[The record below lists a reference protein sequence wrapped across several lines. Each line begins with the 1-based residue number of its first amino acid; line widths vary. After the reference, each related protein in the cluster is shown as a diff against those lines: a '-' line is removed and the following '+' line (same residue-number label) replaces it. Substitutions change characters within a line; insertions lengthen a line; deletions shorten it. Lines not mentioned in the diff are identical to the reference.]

1 MTVWGRIKAAASALS
16 GNVRQGVFSGSSSSA
31 WGRSRTSDA
40 WLQAYNVVPWLRATV
55 SRIAYSG
62 STLDWAIA
70 RTMSPTTKRTTRR
83 GDIQRGTFDY
93 RRKALDVL
101 RERDATEV
109 YWEHPV
115 LTLLTDMCPAIPG
128 KQGMFISWVYYE
140 VAGEAFFIVDRG
152 PRESWIKNTQTGQPL
167 PQALWPIP
175 PTWVART
182 PTPEDPTFEIRAGNV
197 NLRNVP
203 IGDVLWHKNP
213 NPVNP
218 YGRGVGDVQSLTDEF
233 DADENA
239 ARLISWSFYNR
250 GRPDVLI
257 GLPGAQQA
265 EVEAFRNDWNAN
277 LVGVSNALKTHFVNV
292 DPKAIQMGYDFQHL
306 QVLDLRK
313 YNRDMIRQVQGIPPE
328 ILGILDQSNRA
339 TIDAADYLYNKN
351 VIVPKAEMWR
361 EFFQR
366 TLVVE
371 FDERAVLDYVSPIQ
385 EDKNYT
391 LSTAIAAPYMV
402 KVKDWRKIAGLP
414 PVSPAEG
421 DLYMVPAGTT
431 AVRSLEELADAE
443 VTPAQGLMNGLS
455 ALLGGGINV
464 PGASKLTLDVPGAA
478 PAPPASAPG
487 SQPRTPPLMG
497 KGRRPRR
504 QIDLS
509 DERRLTPDE
518 ALAIARWSKVSGY
531 SLDLASARK
540 DAPIP
545 VCDDRPTEYLRRTLA
560 HLRGQPTAAWD
571 HLFGTWGER
580 DDAMMD
586 MMLGLKE
593 FSA

>member
-1 MTVWGRIKAAASALS
+1 MNLWGRIKAAASAL
-16 GNVRQGVFSGSSSSA
+16 GGGVRQSVFGGTSSS

-40 WLQAYNVVPWLRATV
+40 WLSAYNTVPWLRATV

-62 STLDWAIA
+62 STLDWAI
-70 RTMSPTTKRTTRR
+70 KRTQSPQTKATVRR
-83 GDIQRGTFDY
+83 GDIQRGTFEY
-93 RRKALDVL
+93 RRKALEVL
-101 RERDATEV
+101 REQDATEV

-128 KQGMFISWVYYE
+128 KQGMFVSWIYYE

-152 PRESWIKNTQTGQPL
+152 PRDSWVKSAFSGQPL

-175 PTWVART
+175 PTWVSRT
-182 PTPEDPTFEIRAGNV
+182 PTPDDPTFDIRAGNV
-197 NLRNVP
+197 QLTKVP
-203 IGDVLWHKNP
+203 IHDVLWHKNP

-218 YGRGVGDVQSLTDEF
+218 YSRGVGDVQSLTDEF

-257 GLPGAQQA
+257 GLPGAQQS
-265 EVEAFRNDWNAN
+265 EVQAFRDDWNAN

-371 FDERAVLDYVSPIQ
+371 YDPRAVLDYVSPIQ
-385 EDKNYT
+385 EDKNFT

-414 PVSPAEG
+414 PVSAAEG
-421 DLYMVPAGTT
+421 DLYMVPAGVT

-443 VTPAQGLMNGLS
+443 VTPAQGLMNGIA

-464 PGASKLTLDVPGAA
+464 PGASKLNLAVPGAA
-478 PAPPASAPG
+478 APTVPPG
-487 SQPRTPPLMG
+487 NPGTEPRTPNGMG
-497 KGRRPRR
+497 KRPRR
-504 QIDLS
+504 EIDLT
-509 DERRLTPDE
+509 EKRLTPDE

-531 SLDLASARK
+531 SLDLASANK
-540 DAPIP
+540 DAPVP
-545 VCDDRPTEYLRRTLA
+545 VCDDRPTEYLRRTLS
-560 HLRGQPTAAWD
+560 HLRGQPTSAWD
-571 HLFGTWGER
+571 HLFGKWAER

-593 FSA
+593 FCA